1 MMVHSRTAEQ
11 AEWTISW
18 RIGGDGPEH
27 WLIRSTTWPAG
38 AEARDFALE
47 VAREARGGEL
57 RICRQVAGQTEELV
71 YASAYEIRAWRPE
84 YESMPVGIDSAWQ
97 AWERRRGAAV
107 LIYNRL
113 RLALSEAVAADL
125 IRRGRGRR
133 LRVLLRSALLDGP
146 ERLYDL
152 PSD

>member
-1 MMVHSRTAEQ
+1 MIVHSRTAER
-11 AEWTISW
+11 AEWTVSW

-38 AEARDFALE
+38 AEARNFALE
-47 VAREARGGEL
+47 VVREARGGEL
-57 RICRQVAGQTEELV
+57 RICRQVAGRAEVT

-84 YESMPVGIDSAWQ
+84 YESMPAGIDSAWQ

-113 RLALSEAVAADL
+113 RRALSEAVAADL

-133 LRVLLRSALLDGP
+133 LRSLLRSALFESP

-152 PSD
+152 QSD